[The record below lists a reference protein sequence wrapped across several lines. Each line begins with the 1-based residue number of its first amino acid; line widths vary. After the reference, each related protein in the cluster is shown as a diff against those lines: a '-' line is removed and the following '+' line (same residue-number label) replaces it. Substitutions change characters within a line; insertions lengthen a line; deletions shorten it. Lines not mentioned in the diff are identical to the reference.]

1 MTDGD
6 YIYFMGEAL
15 KEAREAASKG
25 EVPVGAVVVL
35 DGRIVGRGHNL
46 KESLRDPTAHAEILA
61 IRDAAGRLG
70 RWRLEGS
77 SLFVTVEPCPMCFGA
92 MIQARVGRVVYGA
105 RDPKFGACGSVVSLN
120 ECKFNHIPSVE
131 GGVMEEDARDLLRS
145 FFERLR

>member
-1 MTDGD
+1 MTERD

-35 DGRIVGRGHNL
+35 DGKIVGRGHNL
-46 KESLRDPTAHAEILA
+46 KESLQDPTAHAEIMA
-61 IRDAAGRLG
+61 IKDAAGRLG
-70 RWRLEGS
+70 KWRLEGS

-92 MIQARVGRVVYGA
+92 VIQARVGRVVYGA
-105 RDPKFGACGSVVSLN
+105 KDPRFGACGSVVSLN
-120 ECKFNHIPSVE
+120 GCKFNHIPLVE
-131 GGVMEEDARDLLRS
+131 GGVMEEEARDLLRS